1 MFLWSVCD
9 VGRALQ
15 DETMQQQ
22 KEDMRKEIAAVGSLV
37 VDFIFWL
44 IC

>member
-37 VDFIFWL
+37 ADFIFWL